1 MELSVE
7 VSVDDVA
14 DRYEGVLADQF
25 RTEYIQTKIDDTIDK
40 AASRWGSRI
49 QARLDE
55 GTLTVNGFKSV
66 IAEAVLRV
74 LRNPDGYTNETEGNY
89 SYGLNKQVASGYLM
103 FTRDNISDLVGFTS
117 AHSQIGTST
126 IGLHGNWS

>member
-7 VSVDDVA
+7 VGVDDVA
-14 DRYEGVLADQF
+14 DRYEGVLTDQF
-25 RTEYIQTKIDDTIDK
+25 DTIDK

-49 QARLDE
+49 QARLDD

-103 FTRDNISDLVGFTS
+103 FTRDNISDLIGVTS
-117 AHSQIGTST
+117 AHAHIGTTT
-126 IGLHGNWS
+126 IGLHGIWS